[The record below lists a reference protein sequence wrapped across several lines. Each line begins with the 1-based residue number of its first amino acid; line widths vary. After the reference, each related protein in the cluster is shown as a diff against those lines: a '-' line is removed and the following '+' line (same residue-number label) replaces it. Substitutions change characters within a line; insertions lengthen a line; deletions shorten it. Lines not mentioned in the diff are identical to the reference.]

1 VEIQPLHEW
10 SLTPSQAVDLQ
21 RRLATQVVDT
31 QPLPLAEVRSVAGV
45 DVSVKDNR
53 SQAAVAVLSFPALKV
68 IETVTAQLETPFPYI
83 PGLLSFREAPV
94 LLKALAML
102 KHTADVFLFDG
113 MGKIHPRRFGIA
125 CHLGLW
131 LNKPSIGCGKT
142 PYIGSY
148 VEPPHGR
155 GSYADLCDK
164 DEVIGSVL
172 RTRSAVKPIYVSVGH
187 LIDLESARH
196 IVMACTTRY
205 RLPEPIRQAHQAA
218 GNF

>member
-1 VEIQPLHEW
+1 MEIRTLHEW
-10 SLTPSQAVDLQ
+10 ALTPNQAVDLQ
-21 RRLATQVVDT
+21 RRLAAQVVDRL
-31 QPLPLAEVRSVAGV
+31 PLPLEAVGSVAGV
-45 DVSVKDNR
+45 DVSVKDNL
-53 SQAAVAVLSFPALKV
+53 SQAAVVVLNFPALKV

-83 PGLLSFREAPV
+83 SGLLSFREAPV
-94 LLKALAML
+94 LLKAFALL
-102 KHTADVFLFDG
+102 RHTPDVFLFDG

-125 CHLGLW
+125 CHMGLW

-142 PYIGSY
+142 PYIGTY

-155 GSYADLCDK
+155 GSYAALHDK
-164 DEVIGSVL
+164 GEVIGVVL
-172 RTRSAVKPIYVSVGH
+172 RTRSNVKPLYVSVGH
-187 LIDLESARH
+187 LIDLESARQ